1 MPQLDPAAVPSIFH
15 GAPSY
20 LSTLRTPIRT
30 SPSKRKSLAQ
40 EHEECLQE
48 NWLDIQKINGYQQ
61 LTTNIEMRIRTGFPA
76 VDLVVRQYDSHILVY
91 TLSDAENINRLPT
104 IRFGLRILEDMYMKL
119 LINAIVIH
127 TSQLAWAIGLTNNV
141 LTLWTQL
148 LYRQLSGS
156 NYLVSV
162 KEVMQG
168 ERKLKIR
175 GLLRLFT
182 GTRGVVSVKE
192 FVCSFS
198 DIEKGK
204 QVTAFILHS
213 HIVIWTWKLYMCLS
227 CLWSQDLLPK
237 NNCKNVL

>member
-1 MPQLDPAAVPSIFH
+1 
-15 GAPSY
+15 
-20 LSTLRTPIRT
+20 
-30 SPSKRKSLAQ
+30 
-40 EHEECLQE
+40 
-48 NWLDIQKINGYQQ
+48 
-61 LTTNIEMRIRTGFPA
+61 MRIWTEFPA

-91 TLSDAENINRLPT
+91 TLSDVEHTNRLPT

-119 LINAIVIH
+119 LINGILIH
-127 TSQLAWAIGLTNNV
+127 TSQLAWAIGHTNNV

-168 ERKLKIR
+168 ERKLKIME
-175 GLLRLFT
+175 LLRLFT

-198 DIEKGK
+198 DIKKGK
-204 QVTAFILHS
+204 QDTAFILHS
-213 HIVIWTWKLYMCLS
+213 HIVIWTWKEL
-227 CLWSQDLLPK
+227 
-237 NNCKNVL
+237 

>member
-1 MPQLDPAAVPSIFH
+1 MPQLDAAAVPIMFH

-30 SPSKRKSLAQ
+30 SPSKRKRLAQ

-48 NWLDIQKINGYQQ
+48 NRLDIQKINGYQQ
-61 LTTNIEMRIRTGFPA
+61 FTTNIEMRIRTEFPA

-91 TLSDAENINRLPT
+91 TLSDAENINR
-104 IRFGLRILEDMYMKL
+104 
-119 LINAIVIH
+119 
-127 TSQLAWAIGLTNNV
+127 
-141 LTLWTQL
+141 
-148 LYRQLSGS
+148 
-156 NYLVSV
+156 
-162 KEVMQG
+162 
-168 ERKLKIR
+168 ERKLMIR

-204 QVTAFILHS
+204 QDTAFILHS
-213 HIVIWTWKLYMCLS
+213 HIVIWTWKLYMCLE
-227 CLWSQDLLPK
+227 LLMVTGFIAK
-237 NNCKNVL
+237 KQLRERLVKVVKLI